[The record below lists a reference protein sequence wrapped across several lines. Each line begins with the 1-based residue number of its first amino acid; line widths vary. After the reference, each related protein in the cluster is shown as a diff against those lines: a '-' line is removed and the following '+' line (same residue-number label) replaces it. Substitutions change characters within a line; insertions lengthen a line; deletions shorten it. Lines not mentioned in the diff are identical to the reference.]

1 MGLGV
6 PSTPPLRGV
15 GGEARGYLTNLW
27 EGVRFLERDA
37 LLLTIVLPVLI
48 PHVLAVA
55 LLSVVEPASIK
66 SVCHSPLPLGLLLA
80 ALGGATFVGTL
91 IFGAIG
97 QQLPRR
103 LTFGLGLTLNG
114 ALRFWGLL
122 LPILPALLV
131 LHVIAGLAFAP
142 VNPLIDTVMQKRLPA
157 EMRARVFG
165 TATAVVLVGIPL
177 GAGGSGYVVAW
188 AGLQMTLVVM
198 GALYLVTTLSL
209 LIHPALRQMEKGCRS
224 MPS

>member
-37 LLLTIVLPVLI
+37 LIVTIVLTVMITSL
-48 PHVLAVA
+48 LDGA
-55 LLSVVEPASIK
+55 LLSVVEPAYIK
-66 SVCHSPLPLGLLLA
+66 SVFHSPLPLGLLLA

-142 VNPLIDTVMQKRLPA
+142 SNPFIDTVIQDHLPPD
-157 EMRARVFG
+157 MR
-165 TATAVVLVGIPL
+165 P
-177 GAGGSGYVVAW
+177 
-188 AGLQMTLVVM
+188 
-198 GALYLVTTLSL
+198 
-209 LIHPALRQMEKGCRS
+209 
-224 MPS
+224 